1 MSKPKKKQKKTENA
15 TAAWERRDEKW
26 EYRAKGEGE
35 KLKLE
40 LELEK
45 NLEIRK
51 QLEATL
57 IYFKIEI
64 KQVLD
69 QAEHHKNCQA
79 RGNGMVEFGD
89 GRDPGYDVQ
98 TFVINL
104 AHYAR
109 NLHVLR
115 FETCQQTVPGPA

>member
-1 MSKPKKKQKKTENA
+1 MSKPDSKKEKTENA

-26 EYRAKGEGE
+26 EYRAKREGE

-69 QAEHHKNCQA
+69 QAEHHKNCHGEMGGT
-79 RGNGMVEFGD
+79 RGTTS
-89 GRDPGYDVQ
+89 R
-98 TFVINL
+98 L
-104 AHYAR
+104 
-109 NLHVLR
+109 L
-115 FETCQQTVPGPA
+115 